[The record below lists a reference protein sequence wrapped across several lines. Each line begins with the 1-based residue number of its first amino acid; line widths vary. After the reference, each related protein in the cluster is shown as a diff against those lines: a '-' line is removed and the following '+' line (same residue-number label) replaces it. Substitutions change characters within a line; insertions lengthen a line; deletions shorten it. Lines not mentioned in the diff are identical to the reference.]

1 MSKKVKSY
9 AVRNIYTD
17 SKWAN
22 RPDHWNDDQD
32 IIKIIPIGG
41 HKVLLVAISN
51 SGDIPEGYKL
61 FDRRLEKNINAFERD
76 VWNHYCP
83 ELGRY
88 RLEIYL

>member
-1 MSKKVKSY
+1 MEKIKSY
-9 AVRNIYTD
+9 TVKNIYTA
-17 SKWAN
+17 SKWAE

-51 SGDIPEGYKL
+51 IGDVPEGYLL
-61 FDRRLEKNINAFERD
+61 FERRLEKHTNAFMPP

-83 ELGRY
+83 ELGHY
-88 RLEIYL
+88 RLEIY